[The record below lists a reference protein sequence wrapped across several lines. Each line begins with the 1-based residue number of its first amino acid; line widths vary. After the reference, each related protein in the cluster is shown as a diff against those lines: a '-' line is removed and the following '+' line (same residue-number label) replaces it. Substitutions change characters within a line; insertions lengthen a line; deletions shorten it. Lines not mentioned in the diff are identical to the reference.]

1 MAFTYFFRDRQTL
14 ELVAEHALPTLKRR
28 RYINV
33 WDAGCAMG
41 PEPYSIAIIFREN
54 MGRFLFRNVTIYAT
68 DVRAE
73 FGEVIAEGIYSE
85 DKVKRIPTPIF
96 ERYFS
101 SNGRDGHYR
110 IDDEIR
116 GAVTFDHHD
125 LRTLEPIREELGLI
139 VCKNVLLHL
148 QPEERV
154 GVYRMFHRALADDGF
169 LVTEQT
175 QKRPDEVRHLFRR
188 VTDMGQLFQKAC
200 ESRT

>member
-14 ELVAEHALPTLKRR
+14 ELLAEHALPVLKRR

-41 PEPYSIAIIFREN
+41 PEPYSIAIILREN

-68 DVRAE
+68 DIQAE
-73 FGEVIAEGIYSE
+73 FGDVITRGVYPDE
-85 DKVKRIPTPIF
+85 KVKRIPADILN
-96 ERYFS
+96 RYFS
-101 SNGRDGHYR
+101 PNGSDGHYQ
-110 IDDEIR
+110 IDPEIQR
-116 GAVTFDHHD
+116 SVAFQHHD
-125 LRTLEPIREELGLI
+125 LRSLEPIREELGLI

-148 QPEERV
+148 QPDERV
-154 GVYRMFHRALADDGF
+154 GVYRMFHHALADDGF

-188 VTDMGQLFQKAC
+188 VTDVGQVFQKRGAA
-200 ESRT
+200 

>member
-14 ELVAEHALPTLKRR
+14 ELLAEHALPVLKRR

-54 MGRFLFRNVTIYAT
+54 MGKFLFRNVTIYAT
-68 DVRAE
+68 DIQAE
-73 FGEVIAEGIYSE
+73 FGDVIARGVYPEE
-85 DKVKRIPTPIF
+85 KVKRIPADIF
-96 ERYFS
+96 DRYFS
-101 SNGRDGHYR
+101 PNGSDNHYQIDG
-110 IDDEIR
+110 EIQR
-116 GAVTFDHHD
+116 AVEFQHHD
-125 LRTLEPIREELGLI
+125 LRSLQPIREELGLI

-148 QPEERV
+148 QPEERI

-175 QKRPDEVRHLFRR
+175 QKRPDEVRYLFRR
-188 VTDMGQLFQKAC
+188 ATDMGQVFQKVAGA
-200 ESRT
+200 

>member
-54 MGRFLFRNVTIYAT
+54 MGKFLFRNVTIYAT
-68 DVRAE
+68 DIQADFGDVITEGVYAE
-73 FGEVIAEGIYSE
+73 E
-85 DKVKRIPTPIF
+85 KVKRIPSAIF

-101 SNGRDGHYR
+101 PNGSDGLYR

-116 GAVTFDHHD
+116 GVVEFEHHD
-125 LRTLEPIREELGLI
+125 LRTLKPIRRELGLI

-154 GVYRMFHRALADDGF
+154 GVYRMFHQALADDGY

-175 QKRPDEVRHLFRR
+175 QKCPDEVQHLFRR
-188 VTDMGQLFQKAC
+188 VTDMGQLFQKK
-200 ESRT
+200 TGT